1 MAKITGTNN
10 GERLDGTKE
19 SDEINLLDGDDTCV
33 ADLGDDTVYGGGG
46 NDTIYARYSG
56 TYTLGDDGNDLFFG
70 EAGNDSIWG
79 GTGNDKLYGGEGNDY
94 LSGEDEND
102 SLDGGAGNDD
112 LSGGSGNDSIIGG
125 TGNDSIIGGAGTD
138 TIYGGIGNDTFWG
151 EYSGVTTPDGDDTF
165 YGEDGD
171 DEAYAGSGNDKLY
184 GGTGI
189 DVLKGDEGND
199 YLDGG
204 DGNDKIWGG
213 NGNDTLIGGIGNDYL
228 QADGGDDTVY
238 GDAGDDKIFGISGNN
253 KLYGGLGD
261 DEITGGTG
269 NEYIDSGDGNDH
281 IWTGAGKNTVY
292 GGSGKDDIAGG
303 AGTDYLDG
311 GDDSDNIWGSRN
323 GGTLIGGAGDDY
335 IKTGDVSSTASGGSG
350 KDNIYGGKG
359 NDTIEGNDGDD
370 YLEGGDGNDTINGGN
385 GIDKIY
391 AGNGDDQVTAD
402 PIDFINGGDGID
414 TLVVAGKRS
423 DYVIT
428 NNNFATTFKSSSSN
442 FTVFCFE
449 KFQFDDGTYNLS
461 NFGLTP
467 INYFDL
473 TIEEKLKVIQTEFPA
488 LVINDQKIN
497 KGTITFAFANTAF
510 DHWEPYVPTGEK
522 FIFKT
527 IPENFRLQIRESFEY
542 LNTYLNVKFVE
553 ASDSSSVDVR
563 IGSHNMTE
571 GGYAGSTN
579 LYINSK
585 YIDYGLGDSGLGI
598 FLHELGHILQL
609 DHSAN
614 NSKDGT
620 SGGTG
625 SYGVDISAN
634 IDTDIFSIMSY
645 NNYLIDN
652 QTSTTYAPADVAAL
666 QYLYGKNQSQA
677 NNTYT
682 FFYDPALKEIEFQKF
697 SNSLDGSNFTVFA
710 YAPFL
715 VIDNY
720 GFDTLDFSN
729 LKIGSTIDLNLGNVY
744 IGTRDLL
751 IDQLVS
757 STWFTVDEM
766 APTVTIYPE
775 TVIEKLIGTNFDDQ
789 ILGGTLPLTINSGAG
804 NDSIVGS
811 SKNDLITGGLG
822 SDSIDGG
829 SGKDTAIFLSKSSN
843 YRYLNNGG
851 TWTVSNSTTEVG
863 TDTLKNIEII
873 QFTDLSVA
881 IDLNGNAGTTAK
893 ILGAVFG
900 KEFVTNKS
908 YVGIGL
914 SFLDAGWTYDNLAGL
929 ALEAAGAKTN
939 DQIVS
944 LLWTN
949 VIGTK
954 PTAADKQPFIAL
966 LENGVTAGAIAR
978 LAADSSF
985 NTTNINLVGLA
996 QTGIEYI
1003 PVS

>member
-1 MAKITGTNN
+1 M
-10 GERLDGTKE
+10 
-19 SDEINLLDGDDTCV
+19 
-33 ADLGDDTVYGGGG
+33 
-46 NDTIYARYSG
+46 
-56 TYTLGDDGNDLFFG
+56 
-70 EAGNDSIWG
+70 
-79 GTGNDKLYGGEGNDY
+79 
-94 LSGEDEND
+94 
-102 SLDGGAGNDD
+102 
-112 LSGGSGNDSIIGG
+112 
-125 TGNDSIIGGAGTD
+125 
-138 TIYGGIGNDTFWG
+138 
-151 EYSGVTTPDGDDTF
+151 
-165 YGEDGD
+165 
-171 DEAYAGSGNDKLY
+171 
-184 GGTGI
+184 
-189 DVLKGDEGND
+189 
-199 YLDGG
+199 
-204 DGNDKIWGG
+204 
-213 NGNDTLIGGIGNDYL
+213 
-228 QADGGDDTVY
+228 
-238 GDAGDDKIFGISGNN
+238 
-253 KLYGGLGD
+253 
-261 DEITGGTG
+261 
-269 NEYIDSGDGNDH
+269 
-281 IWTGAGKNTVY
+281 
-292 GGSGKDDIAGG
+292 
-303 AGTDYLDG
+303 
-311 GDDSDNIWGSRN
+311 
-323 GGTLIGGAGDDY
+323 
-335 IKTGDVSSTASGGSG
+335 
-350 KDNIYGGKG
+350 
-359 NDTIEGNDGDD
+359 
-370 YLEGGDGNDTINGGN
+370 
-385 GIDKIY
+385 
-391 AGNGDDQVTAD
+391 
-402 PIDFINGGDGID
+402 
-414 TLVVAGKRS
+414 
-423 DYVIT
+423 
-428 NNNFATTFKSSSSN
+428 
-442 FTVFCFE
+442 
-449 KFQFDDGTYNLS
+449 
-461 NFGLTP
+461 TP

-473 TIEEKLKVIQTEFPA
+473 TIEEKLKVVQTEFPA

-497 KGTITFAFANTAF
+497 KATITFAFANSAF
-510 DHWEPYVPTGEK
+510 DHWEPYVPAGEK
-522 FIFKT
+522 FIFKS

-553 ASDSSSVDVR
+553 VSDASSVDVR

-598 FLHELGHILQL
+598 FLHELGHLLKL

-614 NSKDGT
+614 NSVPGIDDGK
-620 SGGTG
+620 G
-625 SYGVDISAN
+625 SYGKDVSAN

-729 LKIGSTIDLNLGNVY
+729 LKIGATIDLNLGNVY
-744 IGTRDLL
+744 SGTRELL

-766 APTVTIYPE
+766 APTITIYPE
-775 TVIEKLIGTNFDDQ
+775 TVIEKIIGTNFDDQ
-789 ILGGTLPLTINSGAG
+789 ILGGTLPLTINSGTG

-811 SKNDLITGGLG
+811 SKNDLITGGTG
-822 SDSIDGG
+822 NDSIDGG

-843 YRYLNNGG
+843 YRYLNNSS
-851 TWTVSNSTTEVG
+851 TWTVTNSTTEAG

-873 QFTDLSVA
+873 QFSDLSVA
-881 IDLNGNAGTTAK
+881 LDIAGNAGTTAK

-900 KEFVTNKS
+900 KDSVSNKN

-914 SFLDAGWTYDNLAGL
+914 NFLDTGWSYNNLAAL
-929 ALEAAGAKTN
+929 ALDAAGAKTN

-944 LLWTN
+944 LLWSN
-949 VIGTK
+949 VIGTT

-966 LENGVTAGAIAR
+966 LENGMTAGALAH

-985 NTTNINLVGLA
+985 NITNINLVGLA